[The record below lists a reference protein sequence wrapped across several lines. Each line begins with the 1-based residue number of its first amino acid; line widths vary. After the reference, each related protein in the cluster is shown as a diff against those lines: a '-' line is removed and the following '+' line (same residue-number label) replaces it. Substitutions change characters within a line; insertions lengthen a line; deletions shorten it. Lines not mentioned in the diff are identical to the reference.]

1 MLRDAHS
8 VGPVLAIEPQSRIH
22 SSEDDMTKTTQSLW
36 MLGALALALCTAPLF
51 AQSDSQSS
59 TSPSSQS
66 QQQAPDQAQP
76 SQPPAG
82 QSGSNAQGQQ
92 SADEGQTFSGTIAKT
107 GDKYVLQDTSGKTY
121 DVDHQEALKQY
132 EGKKVRIKGTLDPDG
147 QTLHIKK
154 AIPSHEQGR
163 DRTAVPFSFALLKSP
178 VARRDCQAMLAIPS
192 Q

>member
-1 MLRDAHS
+1 
-8 VGPVLAIEPQSRIH
+8 
-22 SSEDDMTKTTQSLW
+22 MTKTTQSLW
-36 MLGALALALCTAPLF
+36 RLGALALALCTAPLF

-147 QTLHIKK
+147 KTIHIK
-154 AIPSHEQGR
+154 
-163 DRTAVPFSFALLKSP
+163 
-178 VARRDCQAMLAIPS
+178 
-192 Q
+192 